1 MILLTIILLVIFVII
16 NIVLFIG
23 IPFLGWSYWLLFGDL
38 TVFIAIIVSII
49 VSIIKNKKDKK
60 KK

>member
-38 TVFIAIIVSII
+38 TVFIAIIISII
-49 VSIIKNKKDKK
+49 ISIVKRKK
-60 KK
+60 